1 MVYLTNKFDD
11 LLSQIDNVLHEKK
24 ENFATLRKNVTQ

>member
-24 ENFATLRKNVTQ
+24 REFRYVT